1 MKAEHRKELETNTL
15 ADRMGRLL
23 ETAKQKPQGGTVLWI
38 FFGVGVLVVTF
49 LVIRWYGTGKAENSD
64 GWESLY
70 RNDYKGVLETH
81 PDKIQGQAVRFDI
94 AWEQLWVGGIRK
106 LGVDPKGAKEGM
118 LNARKQYEKLLEE
131 CEGDPVLVP
140 EAIYSLGVIEET
152 LAIDDRSH
160 LDGAIDYYE
169 DASKKF
175 PQSAYGQLAKN
186 RLETLQSDEGRK
198 EVNTVYQDLQRLI
211 DFGRFDRK
219 NLLTFMSDS
228 SDSKET

>member
-1 MKAEHRKELETNTL
+1 
-15 ADRMGRLL
+15 
-23 ETAKQKPQGGTVLWI
+23 
-38 FFGVGVLVVTF
+38 
-49 LVIRWYGTGKAENSD
+49 
-64 GWESLY
+64 
-70 RNDYKGVLETH
+70 
-81 PDKIQGQAVRFDI
+81 
-94 AWEQLWVGGIRK
+94 
-106 LGVDPKGAKEGM
+106 M

-131 CEGDPVLVP
+131 CEGDPVLMP

-160 LDGAIDYYE
+160 LDRAIDYYE

-211 DFGRFDRK
+211 DLGRFDRK
-219 NLLTFMSDS
+219 N
-228 SDSKET
+228 